1 MSARKSKGG
10 KHQRGKLEMLKKR
23 ELNFKEDGEAYGQII
38 KILGNGRFEARCDD
52 HVTRMCHVRG
62 KLHKKVWI
70 NNEDIVLISKRSFED
85 KKADIILKYT
95 PEEVRKL
102 KSLGE
107 LNDLVDEDDIA
118 IGEEVEFSNEED
130 IDDT

>member
-10 KHQRGKLEMLKKR
+10 KHQRGKQELLKKR
-23 ELNFKEDGEAYGQII
+23 ELTFKEDGESYGQII

-52 HVTRMCHVRG
+52 HIVRICHVRG

-85 KKADIILKYT
+85 KKADIIFKYT
-95 PEEVRKL
+95 PDEVRKL

-107 LNDLVDEDDIA
+107 LTDLVTDDDNGIE
-118 IGEEVEFSNEED
+118 EEVEFSEEENAE
-130 IDDT
+130 

>member
-10 KHQRGKLEMLKKR
+10 KHQRGKLELLKKR
-23 ELNFKEDGEAYGQII
+23 ELNFKEEGEAYGQII
-38 KILGNGRFEARCDD
+38 KILGNGRFEVRCDD
-52 HVTRMCHVRG
+52 RVVRMCHIRG
-62 KLHKKVWI
+62 KMHKKVWI

-107 LNDLVDEDDIA
+107 LKDLVDEDEMRME
-118 IGEEVEFSNEED
+118 EEVEFSNEDNED
-130 IDDT
+130 DE